1 MQVTNIPKTRWR
13 PPFYYGWVIVGVFA
27 VCHFTQSAEIYPVL
41 SVLLKPMTAEF
52 GWSRTTFAV
61 ATSIGTLVGG
71 LAGPIVGPS
80 VDRWGAKWILLV
92 SFTVLGTL
100 MILQG
105 GIQEIWQFY
114 AIQILSR
121 MISQGIISLALQIMI
136 PNWFV
141 KRRARAIAV
150 GSLGGRLGNS
160 ITPIYVQ
167 ALISGYTWRV
177 ATVTT
182 GMVMLSITLLPIALF
197 VKRRPEDI
205 GLLPDGDKPTEEA
218 SPEGA
223 SPDGEG
229 TSTDPLDTE
238 HVQAPA
244 STVEGDVSYPLREVL
259 KMSSFYMLLG
269 ATVTSTLVG
278 PAMNLHMIPF
288 FTDRGI
294 SPETA
299 VLVTTTLFLTSAV
312 GSLIGAFFAERF
324 GIKNVMVADGI
335 LLGLWLV
342 FLIPV
347 NSPVMAFTWAAT
359 QGILQ
364 GASMVVRQVLFADY
378 YGRNSLGTIRGVI
391 NPLQLASNAAGPT
404 AAAMVFDATGS
415 YTTIFLF
422 FGLMR
427 IISGLMVLW
436 AKPPLGSAAAR
447 GRTHFV
453 RSASGS

>member
-1 MQVTNIPKTRWR
+1 MTNAPNTRQGPR
-13 PPFYYGWVIVGVFA
+13 FYYGWIIVGVFA
-27 VCHFTQSAEIYPVL
+27 LCHFTQSAEIYPVL

-52 GWSRTTFAV
+52 GWSRTTFTA

-80 VDRWGAKWILLV
+80 VDRWGAKWILMV
-92 SFTVLGTL
+92 SFAILGTL

-105 GIQEIWQFY
+105 GIQEAWHFY
-114 AIQILSR
+114 VIQILSR

-141 KRRARAIAV
+141 KRRARAIAI

-160 ITPIYVQ
+160 VTPIYVQ
-167 ALISGYTWRV
+167 ALISSYTWRV

-182 GMVMLSITLLPIALF
+182 GMVMLAITLLPIALF

-205 GLLPDGDKPTEEA
+205 GLLPDGDKPVEEA
-218 SPEGA
+218 RPEVVREGRD
-223 SPDGEG
+223 DG
-229 TSTDPLDTE
+229 PLDTE
-238 HVQAPA
+238 QVQAQA
-244 STVEGDVSYPLREVL
+244 STVAGDVSYPLREVL

-278 PAMNLHMIPF
+278 PAMNLHMIPY

-294 SPETA
+294 SPEVA
-299 VLVTTTLFLTSAV
+299 VLVITTLFLTSAL

-335 LLGLWLV
+335 LMGLWLV
-342 FLIPV
+342 FLLPV
-347 NSPVMAFTWAAT
+347 RSPVMAFTWAGT

-364 GASMVVRQVLFADY
+364 GASMVIRQVLFADY
-378 YGRNSLGTIRGVI
+378 YGRSSLGAIRGMI

-404 AAAMVFDATGS
+404 AAAIVFDRTGS

-422 FGLMR
+422 FGFMR
-427 IISGLMVLW
+427 IISGLMVFW
-436 AKPPLGSAAAR
+436 ATPPLGSAAAR
-447 GRTHFV
+447 GRTHYV
-453 RSASGS
+453 RSTLGS